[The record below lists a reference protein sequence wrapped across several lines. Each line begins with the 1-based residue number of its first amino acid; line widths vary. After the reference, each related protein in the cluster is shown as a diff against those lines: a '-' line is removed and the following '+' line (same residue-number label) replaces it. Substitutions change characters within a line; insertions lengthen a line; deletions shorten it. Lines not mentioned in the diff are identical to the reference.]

1 MKIYYYV
8 DKFSLEA
15 LAKLIKG
22 EGVEE
27 GTTIRVSNH
36 HFKNSVLTSISYDDY
51 ILLKDHDLLEE
62 LIEL

>member
-8 DKFSLEA
+8 DKFSLET

-22 EGVEE
+22 DGVEE

-36 HFKNSVLTSISYDDY
+36 YFKNSVLTSIEYGDY

>member
-8 DKFSLEA
+8 DKFSLET

-22 EGVEE
+22 DGVEE

-36 HFKNSVLTSISYDDY
+36 YFKNSVLTSIES
-51 ILLKDHDLLEE
+51 LRLSVFNSS
-62 LIEL
+62 